1 MDLASELIGRAH
13 ELKPVIAAR
22 ALATEHKRSLP
33 DETVKD
39 LCDAGLMQM
48 LTPKRF
54 GGHELHIDTMAEV
67 GRILASACPSTGW
80 VAAFYIGHNWL
91 HAVFPEQSQVEVFA
105 DKPYQLSSGQISPT
119 AKAVKVKGGYELS
132 GRQAWSS
139 GVVHSDY
146 VFFTAMVEARMRRR
160 RR

>member
-67 GRILASACPSTGW
+67 GSLGFHT
-80 VAAFYIGHNWL
+80 
-91 HAVFPEQSQVEVFA
+91 FA
-105 DKPYQLSSGQISPT
+105 L
-119 AKAVKVKGGYELS
+119 
-132 GRQAWSS
+132 
-139 GVVHSDY
+139 GVVPSH
-146 VFFTAMVEARMRRR
+146 EAVSRL
-160 RR
+160 